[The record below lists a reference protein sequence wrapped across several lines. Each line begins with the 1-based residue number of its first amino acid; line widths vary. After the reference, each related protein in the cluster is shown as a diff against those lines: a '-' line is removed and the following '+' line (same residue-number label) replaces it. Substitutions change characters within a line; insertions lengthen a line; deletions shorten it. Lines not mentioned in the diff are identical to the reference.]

1 MRKQF
6 KLQSNSSLMKFKSLF
21 TMFLATAAVTASA
34 QTIVGT
40 VATNKNVVLE
50 ELTGKTCGYCPDG
63 HRIGNLIYTNN
74 PGRVI
79 LLNIHTGGY
88 ASGTPNYRTGWGDN
102 VGSLYS
108 VSGYPTG
115 AVNRT
120 DFGAGVMHS
129 RGSWTTNSSTTL
141 AQSSPVNIAANAAVD
156 LDTRLMTVDVEA
168 YYTAD
173 GTGASNKVHV
183 VVTQDNV
190 PGPQS
195 GASYNPTAILP
206 NGDYNHMHMVR
217 YAMTPNA
224 GDAITSV
231 TATSLYSNQFT
242 HTFPAA
248 INGIAVNLA
257 DLKTVAYVSGATTT
271 AAIETGAEAT
281 MTFTASTPLGISNQ
295 AATVNAS
302 LGTVCGTSADVEM
315 QVTNM
320 GNTALTTATF
330 EYVVNSGTPA
340 TYQHTFSSALAT
352 GQYETV
358 TVPVAGLSPNG
369 AASSIDV
376 AVTLLNGTANPS
388 TNATNGLS
396 ATTAGMQ
403 SASTSTATI
412 NLTTDNYGSETSW
425 ELVNETSGVIAAS
438 GSGYGNNQTITP
450 VTVNLVDGNCYKF
463 IIEDTYG
470 DGICCTYGN
479 GSFSFA
485 AGSTTFSSG
494 GNFTNE
500 DGIKFVFDQL
510 TGVSM
515 LGEST
520 DAIKVMPNP
529 VSNNMTLEFTVA
541 EMADLNITVLNGLG
555 QTIKQV
561 ANGSFEGVNVIDV
574 QTSDLSSGVYFVNI
588 TSAKGT
594 STKRFIV
601 KK

>member
-40 VATNKNVVLE
+40 VSTNKNVVLE

-173 GTGASNKVHV
+173 GTGTSNRVHV

-195 GASYNPTAILP
+195 GASFNPTAILP

-224 GDAITSV
+224 GDAISSV
-231 TATSLYSNQFT
+231 TATSLYSNQYT

-248 INGIAVNLA
+248 INGIAVNIA
-257 DLKTVAYVSGATTT
+257 DLKTVAYVSGAAAT

-281 MTFTASTPLGISNQ
+281 MSFTASTPLGISNQ

-320 GNTALTTATF
+320 GNTALATATF
-330 EYVVNSGTPA
+330 EYVVNNGTPV

-352 GQYETV
+352 GQYETI

-376 AVTLLNGTANPS
+376 SVTLLNGTANPN

-396 ATTAGMQ
+396 ATTATMQ
-403 SASTSTATI
+403 SASTTTATV

-425 ELVNETSGVIAAS
+425 ELVNETTGTTLAS
-438 GSGYGNNQTITP
+438 GSGYGNNETITP
-450 VTVNLVDGNCYKF
+450 VTATLVDGNCYKF
-463 IIEDTYG
+463 IIEDSYG

-479 GSFSFA
+479 GSFSFT

-494 GNFTNE
+494 GQFLSE
-500 DGIKFVFDQL
+500 DGIKFTFDQL
-510 TGVSM
+510 TGVSI

-520 DAIKVMPNP
+520 DAINVMPNP

-541 EMADLNITVLNGLG
+541 EMADLNITILNGLG
-555 QTIKQV
+555 QTIKQI
-561 ANGSFEGVNVIDV
+561 ANGSFDGTNVIDV
-574 QTSDLSSGVYFVNI
+574 RTADLSSGVYFVNI

>member
-1 MRKQF
+1 M
-6 KLQSNSSLMKFKSLF
+6 KLKNLF
-21 TMFLATAAVTASA
+21 TMFLASAAVTASA

-40 VATNKNVVLE
+40 AATNKNVVLE

-63 HRIGNLIYTNN
+63 HRIANLIYNNN

-102 VGSLYS
+102 VGSLFN
-108 VSGYPTG
+108 VTGYPTG

-120 DFGAGVMHS
+120 DFGGGVMHS
-129 RGSWTTNSSTTL
+129 RGAWTANASTTL
-141 AQSSPVNIAANAAVD
+141 GQSSPVNVGANAAID

-168 YYTAD
+168 YYTAN
-173 GTGASNKVHV
+173 GSGAFNNLHV
-183 VVTQDNV
+183 IVTQDNI

-195 GASYNPTAILP
+195 GASFNPTAILP
-206 NGDYNHMHMVR
+206 NGDYNHNHMVR

-224 GDAITSV
+224 GSAIDTV
-231 TATSLYSNQFT
+231 TAMHLYSNQYT

-257 DLKTVAYVSGATTT
+257 DLQTVVYISGSNITS
-271 AAIETGAEAT
+271 AIETGAEAT
-281 MTFTASTPLGISNQ
+281 MSFTTSTPLGITNQ

-315 QVTNM
+315 QITNM
-320 GNTALTTATF
+320 GNAALATATF
-330 EYVVNSGTPA
+330 EYVVNGGTPG
-340 TYQHTFSSALAT
+340 TYQHTFSTALST

-358 TVPVAGLSPNG
+358 TIPVSGLSPNG
-369 AASSIDV
+369 ASNSINV
-376 AVTLLNGTANPS
+376 SVTQLNGSANPGS
-388 TNATNGLS
+388 NATNGLS

-403 SASTSTATI
+403 SASTATATI

-425 ELVNETSGVIAAS
+425 ELVNETTGVIAAS

-470 DGICCTYGN
+470 DGICCAYGN

-494 GNFTNE
+494 GQFNTE

-561 ANGSFEGVNVIDV
+561 ANGSFDGTNVIDV